1 MTRRSSWSDTVAAIR
16 DGRVAGAIAEVLEGV
31 FGAPRPQ
38 PIPVRV
44 ADRNRRPRDG
54 RRD

>member
-1 MTRRSSWSDTVAAIR
+1 MTRRSSWSNTVAAIR

-31 FGAPRPQ
+31 FGAPAPR

-44 ADRNRRPRDG
+44 ASHGRIPRNP